1 MAGIAG
7 MELLL
12 EVVAIPAE
20 LLVVVLAEL
29 FKDILPSWESTKDWY
44 SWKFRSSDFGFDLLL
59 DFCWNLFV
67 FLIFSVNICFSYVWG
82 LQCIQALSL
91 KLIYLL
97 LVLAHIFQILHTW
110 YSKMNHLV
118 MAENRYYVM
127 QGLIAKKRPIDLFS
141 SLTTGWVATWA
152 QQHKTHKLIR
162 WKLWTGT
169 LDYLDMKP
177 TEI

>member
-1 MAGIAG
+1 MVNSSSLNIRDFMEGIAG

-97 LVLAHIFQILHTW
+97 LVLAHIFQILHDIPKWTTW
-110 YSKMNHLV
+110 SWQKTDIMSCK
-118 MAENRYYVM
+118 AWSQRSD
-127 QGLIAKKRPIDLFS
+127 QLICLA
-141 SLTTGWVATWA
+141 V
-152 QQHKTHKLIR
+152 
-162 WKLWTGT
+162 
-169 LDYLDMKP
+169 
-177 TEI
+177 